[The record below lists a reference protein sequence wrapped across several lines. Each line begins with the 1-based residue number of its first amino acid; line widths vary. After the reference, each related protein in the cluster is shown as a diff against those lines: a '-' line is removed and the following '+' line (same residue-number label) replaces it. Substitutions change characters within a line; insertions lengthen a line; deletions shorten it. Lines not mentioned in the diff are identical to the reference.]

1 MTSLLSTLTV
11 LAAEAAP
18 AGAGAPAA
26 GGAAHTSPGP
36 SSLFSLAPIIL
47 IFLVFMWMMNR
58 SQRKRDRERRELL
71 NAVKPKDDVVTI
83 GGIHGRVVKVDPE
96 TVLLR
101 IDDDKD
107 VKITVARSGISR
119 IVGKDDKQQA

>member
-1 MTSLLSTLTV
+1 MTSLLSRLTV
-11 LAAEAAP
+11 LAAEAGGGGQTP
-18 AGAGAPAA
+18 AGGGGQAA
-26 GGAAHTSPGP
+26 GP
-36 SSLFSLAPIIL
+36 SALFSLAPIIL

-83 GGIHGRVVKVDPE
+83 GGIYGRVVKVDPE